1 MIAFLSR
8 EEAAQQI
15 LELGRRMY
23 ERGFVAANDGNLSV
37 RIGEDAVLATPT
49 GVSKGFMTEDML
61 VVTDLEGNL
70 LEGTHRPTSE
80 LRMHLRVYAEDGD
93 LRAVMH
99 AHPPFSTAFAVAGIP
114 LDAPILA
121 EALLLLGEVPVAPFA
136 LPGTREVP
144 EAVAPFVRGHRGI
157 LLANH
162 GSLTWATDPVQA
174 FYYMESIEHYAKI
187 SYFSQ
192 FGLGQARPLTDG
204 QIAALEKRREG

>member
-8 EEAAQQI
+8 EEATQQI

-144 EAVAPFVRGHRGI
+144 EAVAPFVRGYRGI